1 MKIRKLYSDHKR
13 AIHITFELFWIIV
26 FLLEMTAN
34 QTSSSIPQFIYVN
47 F

>member
-1 MKIRKLYSDHKR
+1 MKLWEFYRDHKR
-13 AIHITFELFWIIV
+13 SIHITFELFWIIV
-26 FLLEMTAN
+26 FLLEMAAN